1 MEAIINS
8 YRHGRKTQNPD
19 QVIVITATSTDREK
33 AAKLVGRSL
42 IYMTS
47 SGKKMVGKITAPH
60 GNKGAVRV
68 MFDTGMPGQCI
79 GQKVT
84 IE

>member
-8 YRHGRKTQNPD
+8 YRHGRKTQSPD
-19 QVIVITATSTDREK
+19 QVIAIVASVKTREA
-33 AAKLVGRSL
+33 AAKLVGKSL
-42 IYMTS
+42 VYTTPA
-47 SGKKMVGKITAPH
+47 GKKMVGKIAAPH

-68 MFDTGMPGQCI
+68 MFDTGMPGQAI
-79 GQKVT
+79 GQKVQ